1 MNANHTRLERMCVDC
16 AQKVAKKLCSALVV
30 VMGSEVS
37 DAQEH
42 PAAAASGRLNA
53 DQGTPPDNPLATL
66 AADAVVPIESLP

>member
-42 PAAAASGRLNA
+42 PAR
-53 DQGTPPDNPLATL
+53 
-66 AADAVVPIESLP
+66 